1 MKRLFFTIVIL
12 VIAGV
17 NVAFAQTYDFSQIS
31 QVKLVSE
38 YSPETS
44 VEYIDAVF
52 FGEYPQLDPLGNT
65 KEPLEWLVLNRQDN
79 RALLISKYVI
89 DHQKYNST
97 LDDVTWETCTLRNW
111 LNTTFLIT
119 AFNSSDQNYI
129 QTTNVINSGNPK
141 YGTSGGNN
149 TIDKVFC
156 LSIDEVKMYFN
167 VTDMFT
173 EYQKL
178 ITIPTFYA
186 AGHKYDNYDR
196 NTSKNWVRLRSPGRR
211 QQHGAFVTPHGNIN
225 YDGYEVSHRGGIR
238 PALWVTY
245 K

>member
-65 KEPLEWLVLNRQDN
+65 KEPLEWLVLDRQDN
-79 RALLISKYVI
+79 
-89 DHQKYNST
+89 
-97 LDDVTWETCTLRNW
+97 
-111 LNTTFLIT
+111 
-119 AFNSSDQNYI
+119 
-129 QTTNVINSGNPK
+129 
-141 YGTSGGNN
+141 
-149 TIDKVFC
+149 
-156 LSIDEVKMYFN
+156 
-167 VTDMFT
+167 
-173 EYQKL
+173 
-178 ITIPTFYA
+178 
-186 AGHKYDNYDR
+186 
-196 NTSKNWVRLRSPGRR
+196 
-211 QQHGAFVTPHGNIN
+211 
-225 YDGYEVSHRGGIR
+225 RGGIR